1 MQELSL
7 NILDVANNSVKAG
20 AKFVNISLNYDD
32 KNYLKLTVSDDG
44 SGMTKEVLSKLKDPF
59 YTSRTTRKVGLG
71 IPFLTLLAEQ
81 TGGYVEI
88 ESEVGIGTKII
99 ASFDTNSIDMLPI
112 GNLGSTASTL
122 ISGSPDVDFV
132 FHVSRGELEFTLD
145 SAEIKI
151 LLDGV
156 PVSTPQVALF
166 IEEYANDN
174 FLQIIESK

>member
-20 AKFVNISLNYDD
+20 AKLINISLTYDD
-32 KNYLKLTVSDDG
+32 KNHLKLIVSDDG
-44 SGMTKEVLSKLKDPF
+44 LGMAKEVLSKLKDPF
-59 YTSRTTRKVGLG
+59 YTSRSTRKVGFG

-88 ESEVGIGTKII
+88 ESELGVGTKIT
-99 ASFDTNSIDMLPI
+99 ALFDTNSIDMLPI

-132 FHVSRGELEFTLD
+132 FHISRGNSEFTLD
-145 SAEIKI
+145 STEIKE

-174 FLQIIESK
+174 FFQIIH

>member
-1 MQELSL
+1 LQELSL

-20 AKFVNISLNYDD
+20 AKLINISLTYDD
-32 KNYLKLTVSDDG
+32 KNHLKLIVSDDG
-44 SGMTKEVLSKLKDPF
+44 SGMAKEVLSKLKDPF
-59 YTSRTTRKVGLG
+59 YTSRSTRKVGFG

-81 TGGYVEI
+81 TVGYVEI
-88 ESEVGIGTKII
+88 ESELGVGTKIT
-99 ASFDTNSIDMLPI
+99 ALFDTNSIDMLPI

-132 FHVSRGELEFTLD
+132 FHISRGNSEFTLD
-145 SAEIKI
+145 STEIKE

-174 FLQIIESK
+174 FFQIIH